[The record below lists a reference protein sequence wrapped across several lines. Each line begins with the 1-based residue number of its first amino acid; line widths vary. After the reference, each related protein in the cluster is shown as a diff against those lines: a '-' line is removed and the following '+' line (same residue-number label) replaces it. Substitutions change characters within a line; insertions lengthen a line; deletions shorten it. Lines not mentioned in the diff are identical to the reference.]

1 MSGSVISAGCAL
13 SASVIIRINDKK
25 IEFSQKIGFYSHQIG
40 KVLCTG
46 QKIWNRRETRVFPN
60 GRLLSWQK
68 KKPGFFVRK
77 EKGYKNTMKIIDK
90 KNMLDRIDRM
100 GNLEL
105 ELGCGKSKK
114 HKDAIGIDAID
125 YECVDIVGDAY
136 DILRE
141 FPDHSVSAVF
151 SYHFFEHLEDI
162 EAMMAELT
170 RVMVDGAFLKVVT
183 PHFSNPYFYS
193 DCTHK
198 KHFGLYS
205 FSYFSKESL
214 FVRKVPNYGNSPD
227 FELCD
232 VKLIFTSPRPF
243 YFRWGIKKILQR
255 IFNLNCWMMEFY
267 EENLCY
273 IFPCYEVRYEMIKR
287 NGT

>member
-1 MSGSVISAGCAL
+1 MSENPEKEVSPGEIWKVRVASSDIKRAIYFGVIMIKKLSFPKKSVSI
-13 SASVIIRINDKK
+13 VI
-25 IEFSQKIGFYSHQIG
+25 
-40 KVLCTG
+40 
-46 QKIWNRRETRVFPN
+46 
-60 GRLLSWQK
+60 RLKRFCVWERQTPFLTE

-90 KNMLDRIDRM
+90 KNMLDRIGRM

-205 FSYFSKESL
+205 FAYFSKDSL

-255 IFNLNCWMMEFY
+255 IFNLNHWMMEFY

-273 IFPCYEVRYEMIKR
+273 LFPCYEVRYEMIKR